1 MKRGEVVMRVFLTGA
16 TGWVGSAIAPQ
27 LINAG
32 HRVLGL
38 ARNDAA
44 AQKLKDAGV
53 EVHRGD
59 LEDLDSLRR
68 GVAATDAV
76 IHTAFIH
83 DFANFKAVCEIE
95 KRAIEA
101 LGSALVGSER
111 PLLITS
117 GTALVTPSR
126 LATENDESVF
136 TPADFPR
143 VATEH
148 AAIALA
154 ERGVRISWIRL
165 SPSVHGEGDHG
176 FVPML
181 IQIARD
187 KGVSAFVGD
196 GLNRWTA
203 VHRLDAGHLYR
214 LALEKGAPGTR
225 YHAVDEEGIAFRDI
239 AAIIGSRLNI
249 PVVSKSP
256 QDAVDHFGWF
266 VRFAQIDCPASSKLT
281 QERLGWKPTQPGLLA
296 ELEHS
301 ARYFQE

>member
-136 TPADFPR
+136 
-143 VATEH
+143 
-148 AAIALA
+148 
-154 ERGVRISWIRL
+154 
-165 SPSVHGEGDHG
+165 
-176 FVPML
+176 
-181 IQIARD
+181 
-187 KGVSAFVGD
+187 
-196 GLNRWTA
+196 
-203 VHRLDAGHLYR
+203 
-214 LALEKGAPGTR
+214 
-225 YHAVDEEGIAFRDI
+225 
-239 AAIIGSRLNI
+239 
-249 PVVSKSP
+249 
-256 QDAVDHFGWF
+256 
-266 VRFAQIDCPASSKLT
+266 
-281 QERLGWKPTQPGLLA
+281 
-296 ELEHS
+296 
-301 ARYFQE
+301 